1 MGGLLHRPYT
11 QTNTHIH
18 THTHIHLPIQRGAGD
33 PLTLSTPLR
42 PRDSEP
48 RTSCVYKKSFLPL
61 RRQQLNPLIPSASP
75 QSREESRRGG
85 RGITVRSRHSGR
97 SVDRQRERKQE
108 GRKRK
113 RLEKVKKK
121 KKTKNCFVDFFW
133 IKCAWWLSASCFFFW
148 MHEHHCTDLP
158 TYRLIDV
165 GFSDVFW
172 LHLLCNLQVSHI
184 FRTLHPSILKIYAH
198 C

>member
-48 RTSCVYKKSFLPL
+48 RTSCVYKKSFPPL

-121 KKTKNCFVDFFW
+121 KKDKKLFCRLFLDQVCLMVVSFLFF
-133 IKCAWWLSASCFFFW
+133 
-148 MHEHHCTDLP
+148 
-158 TYRLIDV
+158 
-165 GFSDVFW
+165 
-172 LHLLCNLQVSHI
+172 LLN
-184 FRTLHPSILKIYAH
+184 A
-198 C
+198 